1 MSYYEYGKTERYLL
15 SLLPHSVMPELED
28 VREDADRLGV
38 PVISETGA
46 QLLRVATMRAAP
58 SRILEIGTGTG
69 YSGLV
74 MLQSS
79 RAKLY
84 TIDFDSEAV
93 ERARVNFRAHG
104 CARRV
109 EIFEGDASEVIPMI
123 EGKFGMIFLDG
134 PKGRY
139 YEFLPYL
146 INLLTRGGVLLCD
159 NVLYSGRMSGV
170 KDVPPKKRTIYER
183 LELFMK
189 AVNSDPRL
197 VTSVLPVGDGMSLS
211 VKVSE

>member
-15 SLLPHSVMPELED
+15 SLLPRSVMPELED

-46 QLLRVATMRAAP
+46 QLLRVATMLAAP

-84 TIDFDSEAV
+84 TIDFDAEAV

-170 KDVPPKKRTIYER
+170 KERATQKAHDIRATRTVYESGQFR
-183 LELFMK
+183 
-189 AVNSDPRL
+189 
-197 VTSVLPVGDGMSLS
+197 
-211 VKVSE
+211 SEACYVRTACR

>member
-1 MSYYEYGKTERYLL
+1 MSYYKYGKTEKYLL
-15 SLLPHSVMPELED
+15 SLLPRSVCPELED
-28 VREDADRLGV
+28 VREEAARMGV

-46 QLLRVATMRAAP
+46 QLLRTVTALVSP

-69 YSGLV
+69 YSGLL
-74 MLQSS
+74 MLLSS
-79 RAKLY
+79 RARLY
-84 TIDFDSEAV
+84 TVDFDEEAV
-93 ERARVNFRAHG
+93 ERARINFRAHG

-109 EIFEGDASEVIPMI
+109 EIFEGDASDIIPMI
-123 EGKFGMIFLDG
+123 EGRFGMIFLDG

-146 INLLTRGGVLLCD
+146 VELLSEGGVLLCD
-159 NVLYSGRMSGV
+159 NVLYSGRMSGSNP
-170 KDVPPKKRTIYER
+170 VPSSKRTIYER

-197 VTSVLPVGDGMSLS
+197 LTSVLPVGDGMSLS
-211 VKVSE
+211 VRVGK

>member
-15 SLLPHSVMPELED
+15 SLLPRSVMPELED

-46 QLLRVATMRAAP
+46 QLLRVATMLAAP

-134 PKGRY
+134 PKGR
-139 YEFLPYL
+139 
-146 INLLTRGGVLLCD
+146 
-159 NVLYSGRMSGV
+159 
-170 KDVPPKKRTIYER
+170 
-183 LELFMK
+183 
-189 AVNSDPRL
+189 
-197 VTSVLPVGDGMSLS
+197 
-211 VKVSE
+211 